1 VGGIEAVSVERPVD
15 TIVAAAVLEH
25 ASDDQ
30 VRDLFVGFGSMTRAD
45 SRLIVT
51 YPSAV
56 VDRVLYILHRLRL
69 IEGQDLEAHEVRQL
83 DDILPILASFGW
95 RVIKR
100 RTFDLGLEG
109 RGCSPMHR

>member
-1 VGGIEAVSVERPVD
+1 MRLADGASVLDVGCYDDWFGTRIAGRVSSYHGFDPALVCEEHEKGSVTLIRGGIEAVSVKRPVN

-30 VRDLFVGFGSMTRAD
+30 VRDLFVGLGSMTRAD

-56 VDRVLYILHRLRL
+56 VDRVLWILH
-69 IEGQDLEAHEVRQL
+69 G
-83 DDILPILASFGW
+83 
-95 RVIKR
+95 
-100 RTFDLGLEG
+100 
-109 RGCSPMHR
+109 